1 MIKKLWLKFESMIN
15 KTIAIILDILAKIY
29 KKNVP
34 EKCQQNLH
42 GSIKNIGRSY
52 LAISKHFKFKV
63 TLPKTIPK
71 ITFQNLLVPLK
82 NIRSALSR
90 FVTFTKNIDFSVFD
104 FRHFV
109 LEKLK
114 GLRQLIQPVLIS
126 VKSFFSS
133 LTPNTILIL
142 VISFAFLTLV
152 FLGIIKS
159 GRTIYLGVLDNQGNL
174 DRSDDRAVPKYRESY
189 FKRIL
194 PAKQLNVYEVTMPI
208 YIDSI
213 NSVRTLLIDL
223 TLTTSNRY
231 AREYLD
237 KHSFLI
243 KDRLNNTIHPIIP
256 DFPLTKEGKTIIKEK
271 VIYEINQL
279 LNEKKIEG
287 EIKEVNFQMIIAA

>member
-1 MIKKLWLKFESMIN
+1 MIKKLWLKFESVIN
-15 KTIAIILDILAKIY
+15 KAIAIIIDLLAQIY

-34 EKCQQNLH
+34 EKFQQNLQ
-42 GSIKNIGRSY
+42 STITNISHSYRSVT
-52 LAISKHFKFKV
+52 KHFKIKI
-63 TLPKTIPK
+63 TLPKTIPL
-71 ITFQNLLVPLK
+71 QNLLIPLK
-82 NIRSALSR
+82 NLHSTLAKFI
-90 FVTFTKNIDFSVFD
+90 TFTKNIDFSAFD
-104 FRHFV
+104 FRQF
-109 LEKLK
+109 LLSKLK
-114 GLRQLIQPVLIS
+114 SLYRLIQPILASIRN
-126 VKSFFSS
+126 FFSS

-142 VISFAFLTLV
+142 VISLAFMILI

-159 GRTIYLGVLDNQGNL
+159 GRTIYLGVMDNQGNQ
-174 DRSDDRAVPKYRESY
+174 DISDNSALPKYRESY

-237 KHSFLI
+237 KHSYLI

-271 VIYEINQL
+271 VIFEINQL
-279 LNEKKIEG
+279 LEEKKIEG

>member
-15 KTIAIILDILAKIY
+15 RTIAIIIDIFAKIY
-29 KKNVP
+29 IKNVP

-63 TLPKTIPK
+63 TLPKTMPK
-71 ITFQNLLVPLK
+71 ITFRNLLVPLK

-114 GLRQLIQPVLIS
+114 DLQQLIQPNLLAI
-126 VKSFFSS
+126 KSFFSS

-142 VISFAFLTLV
+142 VISFAFLTLI

-159 GRTIYLGVLDNQGNL
+159 GRTIYFGVMDNRGSL
-174 DRSDDRAVPKYRESY
+174 EISDDRAVPKYRESY

-194 PAKQLNVYEVTMPI
+194 PAKQLDVYEVTMPI

-213 NSVRTLLIDL
+213 NSVRTLLLDL

-279 LNEKKIEG
+279 LEEKKIEG